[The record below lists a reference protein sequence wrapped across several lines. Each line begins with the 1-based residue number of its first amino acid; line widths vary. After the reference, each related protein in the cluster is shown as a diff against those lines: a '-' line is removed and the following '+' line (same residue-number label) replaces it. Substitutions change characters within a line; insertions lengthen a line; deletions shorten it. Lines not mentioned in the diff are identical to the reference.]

1 MQDPEIQGILADP
14 VIRNVLSNL
23 GPEGDNK
30 AAQTAMSDP
39 SVAKKIEKLMAA
51 GVLKTG

>member
-14 VIRNVLSNL
+14 VIRSVLGNL
-23 GPEGDNK
+23 GPGGDQQ
-30 AAQTAMSDP
+30 AARTAMADS